1 MIELEGQPVTRNI
14 MPSPWEGLQ
23 HQIHCSKTKM
33 ASAHIFRVTDIGA
46 YFSCPV
52 SMQVRNFYD

>member
-14 MPSPWEGLQ
+14 MPSPWED
-23 HQIHCSKTKM
+23 QIHCSKTKM
-33 ASAHIFRVTDIGA
+33 AFAHIFRVTDIGA

-52 SMQVRNFYD
+52 SMQVMNFYD